1 MSSQNTGNIEE
12 IESHSIYHSDTTLN
26 DTNIFN
32 NDITENITI
41 EISKNI
47 EHISTTQIEK
57 IPENTASDINTVYTS
72 NQEIIT
78 PNTTINYTEI
88 TTDKILVS
96 STLIEET
103 DLPKKDTLVVLLGF
117 SHFRMFQS
125 YFSFYIYFIGIRN
138 IIYSKILQFP
148 ITITY
153 NMNMRVLKETEGNCT
168 LHKMINERNYQFFCE
183 VYEDT
188 TNIKTISIN
197 PDFNFL
203 SQNNIIII
211 GISPFSKLFMNNLQ
225 LIDEKFDILSNKS
238 NIYLLDNSTYDKYDK
253 YLFNISGRISGTQ
266 PKFESKN
273 LSVMVNLLSEQK
285 LVTELDCIINNI
297 TMENYILNCKT
308 NETIECDLQSAVSF
322 IDDGDILLINFV
334 DRANSTI
341 NAEIK
346 KKTQIDNFY

>member
-1 MSSQNTGNIEE
+1 MSI
-12 IESHSIYHSDTTLN
+12 
-26 DTNIFN
+26 
-32 NDITENITI
+32 
-41 EISKNI
+41 
-47 EHISTTQIEK
+47 
-57 IPENTASDINTVYTS
+57 
-72 NQEIIT
+72 
-78 PNTTINYTEI
+78 
-88 TTDKILVS
+88 
-96 STLIEET
+96 
-103 DLPKKDTLVVLLGF
+103 
-117 SHFRMFQS
+117 
-125 YFSFYIYFIGIRN
+125 
-138 IIYSKILQFP
+138 
-148 ITITY
+148 
-153 NMNMRVLKETEGNCT
+153 
-168 LHKMINERNYQFFCE
+168 
-183 VYEDT
+183 
-188 TNIKTISIN
+188 
-197 PDFNFL
+197 
-203 SQNNIIII
+203 QNNIIII